1 MSFSEEFFD
10 APMFLHPWSTICSI
24 KEDNANRGNQSEAE
38 ELCLKDSNGYISNN
52 ISEDEYAVRL
62 TVLFV
67 LLTIM
72 LFGGVL
78 AMLSNFIVLFC
89 GLRNKKLF
97 PPEILSLAVTDFLT
111 GLLGTPSAVAIYYF
125 SESITWPI
133 PSEEHINS

>member
-1 MSFSEEFFD
+1 MSFSQEFFD

-89 GLRNKKLF
+89 GLKNTKLF

-125 SESITWPI
+125 SE
-133 PSEEHINS
+133 

>member
-10 APMFLHPWSTICSI
+10 APMFLHPWSTSCSM
-24 KEDNANRGNQSEAE
+24 KEDNASIGNQSEAE

-89 GLRNKKLF
+89 GLKNKKLF
-97 PPEILSLAVTDFLT
+97 APEILSLAVTDFLT

-125 SESITWPI
+125 SE
-133 PSEEHINS
+133 